1 MKALV
6 KYEKGVGMMEIREV
20 DEPSAQS
27 GQVKIKVKATGI
39 CGSDIH
45 IYHDRTKVN
54 MKLPV
59 IVGHEF
65 AGEIVEMGPGV
76 EGFSVGDRVVSEST
90 FEVCGKCTQCR
101 SGNYNICKDR
111 HNVGFYK
118 NGAFAEYCI
127 ASGQY
132 IHKIPEGISYNEAAI
147 LEPLA
152 CCVNGVDFLT
162 GIKAN
167 EAVVVMGP
175 GTIGFLCLQL
185 AKANGAYTI
194 FCGTSHDKERLELGR
209 ELGADETIIVDQ
221 EDALDKINK
230 ITENKGVDIIL
241 ECSGAASAIE
251 LAINA
256 VKRGGKITQFG
267 LSGKKIEIP
276 YEMIAYKQIAVK
288 GVFGSMYV
296 HWEKAIG
303 YLQTKKILAE
313 KMISAV
319 MPLEEWETAFNKI
332 TSGEALKII
341 LSTGV

>member
-6 KYEKGVGMMEIREV
+6 KYAKGEGMMELRNV
-20 DEPSAQS
+20 DEPFAQP
-27 GQVKIKVKATGI
+27 GQVKIKVKSAGI

-45 IYHDRTKVN
+45 IYYDRSKVN

-65 AGEIVEMGPGV
+65 SGEIVEIGPGV
-76 EGFSVGDRVVSEST
+76 EGFFVGDRVVSEST
-90 FEVCGKCTQCR
+90 FEVCGKCIQCR
-101 SGNYNICKDR
+101 SGNYNICKER

-127 ASGQY
+127 ASAQF
-132 IHKIPEGISYNEAAI
+132 IHKIANEISYNEATI

-152 CCVNGVDFLT
+152 CCVNGVDYIT

-167 EAVVVMGP
+167 EVVVIMGA
-175 GTIGFLCLQL
+175 GTMGFLCLQL
-185 AKANGAYTI
+185 AKANGAYAI
-194 FCGTSHDKERLELGR
+194 FCGTSRDKKRLELGCQ
-209 ELGADETIIVDQ
+209 LGADAIIIVDQ
-221 EDALDKINK
+221 EEALDKINK
-230 ITENKGVDIIL
+230 ITEEKGADVIL

-251 LAINA
+251 LAINT

-276 YEMIAYKQIAVK
+276 YEMIAYKQINVR
-288 GVFGSMYV
+288 GVFGSTYI
-296 HWEKAIG
+296 HWEKAIR
-303 YLQTKKILAE
+303 YLQTRKILAE
-313 KMISAV
+313 KMISEV

-332 TSGEALKII
+332 VSGEALKII
-341 LSTGV
+341 LSAEI